1 MKSFEGLGLK
11 PQTVYPDTA
20 CRKAFSG
27 SGRRVQG
34 IIINGCVRDTAVI
47 GGLQLGVKAL
57 APYPLK
63 SSKRDPG
70 LADVP
75 VTFAGV
81 RVSPGD
87 WVYADGDGVLVS
99 PEELKL

>member
-1 MKSFEGLGLK
+1 MRSTAVSEGLFSVLS
-11 PQTVYPDTA
+11 PDA
-20 CRKAFSG
+20 EPCSA
-27 SGRRVQG
+27 VQG

-57 APYPLK
+57 APFPLK

-87 WVYADGDGVLVS
+87 WVYADGDGVLVA

>member
-1 MKSFEGLGLK
+1 M
-11 PQTVYPDTA
+11 
-20 CRKAFSG
+20 
-27 SGRRVQG
+27 QG

-57 APYPLK
+57 APFPLK

-81 RVSPGD
+81 RVSPDD
-87 WVYADGDGVLVS
+87 WVYADGDGVLVA
-99 PEELKL
+99 PDELKL

>member
-1 MKSFEGLGLK
+1 MAACATRRSLGFSQQETLNLK
-11 PQTVYPDTA
+11 ACVCRASSSTA
-20 CRKAFSG
+20 ACATRRSSG
-27 SGRRVQG
+27 
-34 IIINGCVRDTAVI
+34 A
-47 GGLQLGVKAL
+47 LPLGVKAL
-57 APYPLK
+57 AAYPLK

-87 WVYADGDGVLVS
+87 WVYADGDGVLVA